1 MTRFDLMN
9 LPSGNPLKVTIIFKL
24 SFLESNSPNCKNFIN
39 RGNNSEFMKLL
50 GALAVSAFLVSL
62 ISLSYLGLQISYG
75 QSEQQNFT
83 APKFGISMQYPTD

>member
-1 MTRFDLMN
+1 
-9 LPSGNPLKVTIIFKL
+9 
-24 SFLESNSPNCKNFIN
+24 
-39 RGNNSEFMKLL
+39 MKLL